1 MSRRSPRAYIALS
14 IAAAIA
20 TMALKFTAYFLTGS
34 MGLFSDAAESCV
46 NLTAAVFALWAL
58 TVAARPPDFEH
69 TFGHSKA
76 EYFSSA
82 LEGLLVLVAAF
93 SIGLAAVPRLLHP
106 QPLVQVE
113 LGLLL
118 SIVAAVIN
126 GLVAWTLLKAG
137 RRLRSITL
145 RADAHHLL
153 TDVWTSVGVVVG
165 LLLVKVTG
173 WQVLDP
179 LMAIAVAANIAW
191 VSIQLLRET
200 VNGLMDSAIPL
211 KEQSMIQEVLGY
223 YQNRGIVFHAF
234 RSRVAG
240 ARNFVSFHV
249 LVPGEWTVQQGHDLC
264 DEIERKIMHT
274 IAHTH
279 VTTHLEP
286 IDDPISWND
295 ESLDLDESIDPED

>member
-1 MSRRSPRAYIALS
+1 MSRRSPRAYIGLS

-82 LEGLLVLVAAF
+82 LEGLLVLIAAF

-106 QPLVQVE
+106 QPIAQVE

-153 TDVWTSVGVVVG
+153 TDVWTSIGVVVG

-173 WQVLDP
+173 WQILDP
-179 LMAIAVAANIAW
+179 MMAIAVAANIAW
-191 VSIQLLRET
+191 VGIQLLKET
-200 VNGLMDSAIPL
+200 INGLMDSAISL
-211 KEQSMIQEVLGY
+211 KEQSMIQEVLSY
-223 YQNRGIVFHAF
+223 YQNRGIAFHAL
-234 RSRVAG
+234 RTRVAG

-295 ESLDLDESIDPED
+295 ESLDLED